1 MQPGTFK
8 QEVMRINNAIN
19 QELFGVGLLWQKVE
33 LSDDRVLIIA
43 KNRRVRA
50 LTALDGRDGLTTRLI
65 DIALLE
71 EYKRRFLEALKRRFP
86 LPFRALLKDYDPVEE
101 LAFSLLLL
109 GGPAEELIRK
119 CPESPT
125 DG

>member
-8 QEVMRINNAIN
+8 QEVMRINNVIN

-50 LTALDGRDGLTTRLI
+50 LTAIDGRDSLTTRLI

-71 EYKRRFLEALKRRFP
+71 EYKRRFLEAIKRRFP

-109 GGPAEELIRK
+109 GGQAEDLIRK